1 MADKPDIFSAASDM
15 NVQAFVAMTKAT
27 GLGSAVLIQGVA
39 GRTTEPSSESVAIV
53 HTADLSR
60 VMEKALANTGREL
73 DIGFVVGKRGAGKS
87 ILPSL
92 LRSFK
97 RSSTYRHEDFECL
110 VIDPSLDAVG
120 TVPSEKMDV
129 EPRLLDI
136 IRAVLPEGRAIKTT
150 ARDLLRNKAVAAL
163 VNLIDQVDE
172 QTALE
177 ALSAPDDLSVLTWF
191 LASPAAAGLLA
202 KSTHPLAASLMRGVE
217 RRRQLL
223 AMEEGTASG
232 QEFADALGI
241 SRQAID
247 KRRRAGDLLAVPT
260 GSGDWRYPW
269 WQLQEG
275 RVLPGFEEVMVALGE
290 LSPWSRMDFFLSS
303 NERLGGRRPLD
314 ALRKGGREEVDFV
327 IQSAR
332 AEGEQGAV

>member
-1 MADKPDIFSAASDM
+1 MADKPDIFSAASDL
-15 NVQAFVAMTKAT
+15 NVQAFAAMTKAT

-39 GRTTEPSSESVAIV
+39 GRTTELSSESVAIV

-60 VMEKALANTGREL
+60 VMGKALANIGREL
-73 DIGFVVGKRGAGKS
+73 DVFFVGSKGAGKS
-87 ILPSL
+87 SLPTL
-92 LRSFK
+92 LASFK
-97 RSSTYRHEDFECL
+97 RPSTHRHEDFECL
-110 VIDPSLDAVG
+110 VIDPNLDVVG

-129 EPRLLDI
+129 ELRLLDI
-136 IRAVLPEGRAIKTT
+136 IRTVLPEGRATKTT

-177 ALSAPDDLSVLTWF
+177 ALSAPDDLSVLIWF

-260 GSGDWRYPW
+260 GSGDWRYPL
-269 WQLQEG
+269 WQLKEG

-290 LSPWSRMDFFLSS
+290 LSPWSRMDFFLSP

-314 ALRKGGREEVDFV
+314 VLRKGDREEVDLV

>member
-1 MADKPDIFSAASDM
+1 MADEPDVFSAASDM
-15 NVQAFVAMTKAT
+15 NVQAFAAMTRAT

-39 GRTTEPSSESVAIV
+39 GRTTELSSESVAIV

-60 VMEKALANTGREL
+60 VMEKALANVGMEL
-73 DIGFVVGKRGAGKS
+73 DVLFVGRKGAGKAS
-87 ILPSL
+87 LPTL
-92 LRSFK
+92 LTTVK
-97 RSSTYRHEDFECL
+97 RSAPHQHEDFECL

-120 TVPSEKMDV
+120 TVPSEDMDV

-136 IRAVLPEGRAIKTT
+136 IRTVLPEGRATKTT

-163 VNLIDQVDE
+163 VKVIDQVDE

-177 ALSAPDDLSVLTWF
+177 ALSAPDDLSVLIWF
-191 LASPAAAGLLA
+191 LASPAATGILA

-223 AMEEGTASG
+223 AMEDGTASG
-232 QEFADALGI
+232 QELADALGI
-241 SRQAID
+241 SRQAVD

-269 WQLQEG
+269 WQLKEG
-275 RVLPGFEEVMVALGE
+275 KVLPGFEEVMAALGQ
-290 LSPWSRMDFFLSS
+290 LSPWSRMDFFLSPD
-303 NERLGGRRPLD
+303 ERLSGRRPLD
-314 ALRKGGREEVDFV
+314 ALRKGEKGEVDFV